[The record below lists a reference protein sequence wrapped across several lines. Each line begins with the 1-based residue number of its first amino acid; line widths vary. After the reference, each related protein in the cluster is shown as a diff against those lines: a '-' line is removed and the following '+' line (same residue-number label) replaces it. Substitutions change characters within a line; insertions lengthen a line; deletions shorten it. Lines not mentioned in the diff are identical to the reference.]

1 MNPSDNNLYNDWDD
15 DWETSD
21 VTLVRTPAQQQALE
35 ARQREEE
42 EDHLLTEALFRGET
56 MSSAKGTQSSQVKS
70 VVSSLQNIQ
79 QSHKKPKNEERFL
92 ANLQRQQAQAK
103 QARERKEREKRAMEL
118 FGEASTQDDLFNT
131 YEAIMYE

>member
-1 MNPSDNNLYNDWDD
+1 MNPSNNNIYNDWDD

-42 EDHLLTEALFRGET
+42 EDHLLTEALFRGKT
-56 MSSAKGTQSSQVKS
+56 MSSAKGTVKS